1 MEIGV
6 VGGGFA
12 GLTAA
17 YDLLRNGHAVTVFEA
32 APEVGGLA
40 SGFKDAGW
48 DWSLE
53 RFYHHIFRSD
63 RAIIGLVNEIG
74 ASDLLAFHKPTTAF
88 WCSAHGA
95 HAFDGALPV
104 LLYPHLPLW
113 DKLRVGG
120 AVAVLKLRRDWR
132 RLEREPAEQYLQ
144 RWMGRRAF
152 LKLWEPLLVGKF
164 GPYAHEVNAAWF
176 WARIV
181 ARTPQLGY
189 FRGGFQAFA
198 NALAAKVTALGG
210 TICPNTPVQNLRTSD
225 GRWEIHAAGTTR
237 SFDRVV
243 VASSPGLL
251 ARLVPELPAD
261 YTAELR
267 ALKSLGAVVLVVAL
281 KQQLLTNG
289 VYWLN
294 LPKGEFPFLALVEH
308 TNMIDRKHYGG
319 DYLLYCGDY
328 LPADHRYFRM
338 PAEDVSAEWIAALPK
353 ANAAFNPE
361 WVRRSWLHREA
372 YAQPVVPVNHSRHL
386 PPLRTPL
393 PGLFFASMSQVY
405 PWDRGTN
412 YAVELGRRAAV
423 EVQTAE

>member
-1 MEIGV
+1 MRIAV

-17 YDLLRNGHAVTVFEA
+17 LDLTRAGHEVTVFEA
-32 APEVGGLA
+32 APQVGGLA
-40 SGFKDAGW
+40 SGFRDDAW
-48 DWSLE
+48 EWSLE

-63 RAIIGLVNEIG
+63 QSIINLAESIG
-74 ASDLLAFHKPTTAF
+74 ARDLLVFNKPTTAF
-88 WCSAHGA
+88 WCAEHGA

-104 LLYPHLPLW
+104 LLYPHLSLW

-120 AVAVLKLRRDWR
+120 SVATLRVRKDWR
-132 RLEREPAEQYLQ
+132 RLERITAERYLR
-144 RWMGRRAF
+144 RWMGERAY

-164 GPYAHEVNAAWF
+164 GPYAHDVNAAWF
-176 WARIV
+176 WARI
-181 ARTPQLGY
+181 ASRTPQLGY

-198 NALAAKVTALGG
+198 DALADAVRQQGGVIKVG
-210 TICPNTPVQNLRTSD
+210 TPVQSLQSQ
-225 GRWEIHAAGTTR
+225 GGGWEARAAGSTETY
-237 SFDRVV
+237 DRLV

-251 ARLVPELPAD
+251 ARIVPELPPS

-267 ALKSLGAVVLVVAL
+267 ALKSIGAVVMVVAL
-281 KQQLLTNG
+281 DRQLLTNG

-294 LPKGEFPFLALVEH
+294 LPKGEFPYLALVEH
-308 TNMIDRKHYGG
+308 TNMIDRAHYGG
-319 DYLLYCGDY
+319 DHLVYLGDY
-328 LPADHRYFRM
+328 LPADHRYFKLA
-338 PAEDVSAEWIAALPK
+338 PDEVASEWIGSLTR
-353 ANAAFNPE
+353 ANPAFKPE
-361 WVRRSWLHREA
+361 WVRRYWLHREA

-412 YAVELGRRAAV
+412 YAVELGQRVAAEVLRA
-423 EVQTAE
+423 